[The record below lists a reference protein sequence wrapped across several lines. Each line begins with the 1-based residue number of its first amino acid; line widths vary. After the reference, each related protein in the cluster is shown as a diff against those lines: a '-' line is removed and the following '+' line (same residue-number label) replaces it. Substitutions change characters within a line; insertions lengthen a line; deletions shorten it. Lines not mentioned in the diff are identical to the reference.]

1 MKNCKASKK
10 ADEHAAVK
18 KFNRTDMTSRKAWK
32 NWMWST
38 SNESRNNFLN
48 DIWYFVDD
56 NRRKKECFSGSQWA
70 WKNIQKLNDFWYE
83 KKVLDQSPFHVY
95 FLTFCIY
102 LCNTPPPPC
111 WVFTNT
117 KNFYCLLM
125 TNDDWLVFWDK
136 CIWHR
141 S

>member
-56 NRRKKECFSGSQWA
+56 NRRKK
-70 WKNIQKLNDFWYE
+70 KNVSVAVSE
-83 KKVLDQSPFHVY
+83 HER
-95 FLTFCIY
+95 TFR
-102 LCNTPPPPC
+102 N
-111 WVFTNT
+111 
-117 KNFYCLLM
+117 
-125 TNDDWLVFWDK
+125 
-136 CIWHR
+136 
-141 S
+141 